1 MAKNE
6 DKKDWVHLTTV
17 PNDIE
22 FEMVAGLLKASNIPV
37 IRSVRGVDGFAQI
50 ILGVPISGIDLLVHK
65 DKLQEATEILNAD
78 IEEEDFYTDDDN
90 AEREEDKS

>member
-37 IRSVRGVDGFAQI
+37 IRDVRGIDGFAQI
-50 ILGVPISGIDLLVHK
+50 ILGVPISGIDLLVPE
-65 DKLQEATEILNAD
+65 DKLQEAMEILNAD
-78 IEEEDFYTDDDN
+78 IDEEDFYAGDDKTDPEGDG
-90 AEREEDKS
+90 S